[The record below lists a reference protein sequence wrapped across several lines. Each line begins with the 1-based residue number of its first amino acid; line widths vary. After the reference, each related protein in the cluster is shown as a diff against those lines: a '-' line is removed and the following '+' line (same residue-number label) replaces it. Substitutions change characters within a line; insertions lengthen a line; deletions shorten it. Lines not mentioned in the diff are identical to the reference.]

1 MTKRVGSVSNPQA
14 VWTLRKGE
22 AAAGK
27 LHEVRQEAEHPGWT
41 AGVEQHS
48 RAGSTAD
55 RSSSVVSSS
64 TAGQVALQIGAA
76 Q

>member
-14 VWTLRKGE
+14 VWTLRKGG

-27 LHEVRQEAEHPGWT
+27 LHEVRQEVEHPGWS

-48 RAGSTAD
+48 RAGSTAV
-55 RSSSVVSSS
+55 RSSSVDRSI
-64 TAGQVALQIGAA
+64 TAGQVALPIGAA